1 MFDICSMLVE
11 PQIVSDII
19 GTIINVM
26 TENMRG
32 EACLQEHLLEHF
44 NSEEN
49 NGFLHDLSVT
59 LIDKTDAKYP
69 IKREH

>member
-1 MFDICSMLVE
+1 MLVK
-11 PQIVSDII
+11 PQIASDIVGI
-19 GTIINVM
+19 IINVM

-32 EACLQEHLLEHF
+32 EACFQEYLFEHF
-44 NSEEN
+44 NSKEN

-59 LIDKTDAKYP
+59 LIDKTYAKNP

>member
-1 MFDICSMLVE
+1 MFDICSMLVK
-11 PQIVSDII
+11 PQIASNIVGI
-19 GTIINVM
+19 IINVM

-32 EACLQEHLLEHF
+32 EACFQEYLFEHF

-59 LIDKTDAKYP
+59 SIDKTYAKNP

>member
-1 MFDICSMLVE
+1 MQYVGKTTDCFQYRWNNYKCNDR
-11 PQIVSDII
+11 
-19 GTIINVM
+19 
-26 TENMRG
+26 NMRG
-32 EACLQEHLLEHF
+32 EACFQEYLFEHF

-59 LIDKTDAKYP
+59 LIDKTYAKNP